1 MILLRKIGNSRP
13 RKARREDPAAVLS
26 VATGYDPGYLT
37 RQVAPGAEGYYLS
50 AVGAGGGEPPGRW
63 TGRGCAELGLSG
75 LVDADVMTALYRDL
89 RDPRDPAGQA
99 ILGKAPRRYKSAE
112 QIAAEMLAAEPDATP
127 ERVEQIHAE
136 AARKARN
143 AVMFFDATFSP
154 SKSVSLL
161 HAGFQAAAV
170 EARERGD
177 LDAAAEMEARAEA
190 VWDAVRFG
198 SSVALEYL
206 QDAAGYTRTGYHGA
220 IPTDEAGRPLTD
232 RATGRFEDA
241 HEWIVASFDQ
251 HTSRAN
257 DPQLHIHNAILNRVK
272 SPDGQYRTIDSR
284 ALNKARRAAGELGE
298 RAMEAQ
304 LTRTLGVQWQ
314 TRADGKGREIVG
326 ISDEQ
331 REAFS
336 SRRVRIRREVAEL
349 VEAYKAKH
357 GTEPSRRAVFR
368 MAQFVTLDSR
378 EAKSHGPA
386 PSREALLARWE
397 AQATASE
404 VGALSG
410 IPERVCGRV
419 DAARAAEA
427 DALADA
433 RARDIQRAALAELES
448 ERAAWNEFDLVAA
461 IARHIPDEFSTLPA
475 ESTRALVQQLA
486 AEALAPG
493 AGLGIHRLDP
503 APLVPTPGEW
513 MREGGRSVYDAAGR
527 ALYATARQLQTEER
541 LTRAAGEAGAPA
553 TEAERAAEVLGGSP
567 VVLAALLDGERN
579 NLSAGPEHLAR
590 AAEHLVRAG
599 AAAGN
604 NPSAGSEHL
613 DRPAALAGN
622 NTSGWRDGLRDDQAA
637 AVYGVL
643 TSGRRIDVLVGPAG
657 AGKSRAM
664 GTLSDLWGELIGG
677 RVVGLAVSQ
686 AAAEVLAGEGCT
698 DTANV
703 ARFLT
708 EARAGRALLRAGDL
722 VVIDEAS
729 MIASRQLA
737 EIEALASA
745 AGAKLLLTGD
755 PQQLGAVG
763 DGGAMTLIAR
773 DHGYYQL
780 TEVQRMNEAWEREAS
795 LGLRRGDAAALHAYD
810 ARGRLLE
817 GDGEQMTETAYRRWL
832 ADYLAGKDTVLLA
845 ASNVEARELAERAR
859 AELVEL
865 GLVEA
870 EGVRVREGLTAGV
883 GDRIMTRQNT
893 RRITDDEG
901 RPVTNRDVLKIDGW
915 VRSADPDHAEPVA
928 AQVRRYL
935 GRDETGAEQWTAPYT
950 VGTRYLATQAELAY
964 ASTVHAAQGRTVDT
978 THSVIRPGVG
988 RNMLY
993 VMMSRGREANY
1004 AYTVTDQPSAD
1015 MDPRHAAAPEL
1026 AEAQRR
1032 AEREAAGV
1040 PSAAE
1045 AVHAAAGTGRG
1056 RFAVLLDALETDEGE
1071 RAATQVM
1078 RDEHLLATHTAHLEV
1093 LWTDATRDA
1102 ARRLVDAT
1110 LAEVLTPDQLAR
1122 FTAES
1127 DEGPRGTLYRLA
1139 RAAELAGHDAAEL
1152 VRSAVAARPL
1162 DGEGADR
1169 AESIAKVL
1177 HYRIK
1182 RQLGTDAPAPV
1193 PAVSYADR
1201 TPQADPAH
1209 PAAELLDH
1217 ARQVAAL
1224 MDDRRRELG
1233 TQVAEQ
1239 PPAWAVAALGP
1250 VPADPIER
1258 AEWEHRA
1265 GVVASYREAQ
1275 GFRDE
1280 ARPIGHCP
1288 NTPEAR
1294 ATWNAAY
1301 DALGRPEDM
1310 RDVYAMNTG
1319 ELGRIVHNFSRKEAH
1334 APVPVADELR
1344 AVSQAE
1350 VEARTRMELARR
1362 QAAAET
1368 DAQRRAELLDQAA
1381 QYAGL
1386 VEALTS
1392 ERVTFELLHGER
1404 ERYVESTA
1412 AERERV
1418 AIARAI
1424 VLEREPDAMLP
1435 DCVTPDLAPAVA
1447 LDAPLRA
1454 EQDRQEAEAERE
1466 AADVETPER
1475 GEADQPQA
1483 VAEPPAREAD
1493 VPEGQF
1499 ALDLGDVDQARE
1511 RDEAAELRR
1520 RREAAEREEME
1531 AVAAELEAE
1540 QQARAEAREREADLA
1555 QAELDLGLT
1564 VIGEDGHRARG
1575 GLLPL
1580 TARAIVSA
1588 AQAMRKAEQERA
1600 REAEDRDEYELDVE
1614 MRAAAVRQGP
1624 QRRREDE
1631 QARSIDL
1638 DDDGPERTLV

>member
-1 MILLRKIGNSRP
+1 M
-13 RKARREDPAAVLS
+13 LS

-63 TGRGCAELGLSG
+63 TGRGCAELGLAG

-99 ILGKAPRRYKSAE
+99 ILGKAPRQYKSAE

-136 AARKARN
+136 AARKSRS

-198 SSVALEYL
+198 SSVSLEYL

-272 SPDGQYRTIDSR
+272 SPDGKYRTLDSR
-284 ALNKARRAAGELGE
+284 ALNKAKRAAGELGE

-326 ISDEQ
+326 ISEQQ

-357 GTEPSRRAVFR
+357 GVEPSRRAVFR

-386 PSREALLARWE
+386 PSREAMLARWE

-410 IPERVCGRV
+410 IPEQVCGRV
-419 DAARAAEA
+419 DAARTAEA

-433 RARDIQRAALAELES
+433 RARDIQRAALAQLES

-461 IARHIPDEFSTLPA
+461 IAQHIPDEFSTLPA

-503 APLVPTPGEW
+503 EPLVPVPAEW

-553 TEAERAAEVLGGSP
+553 TQAERAAEVLGGSP
-567 VVLAALLDGERN
+567 VVLAGLLDGERN

-599 AAAGN
+599 AAAGT
-604 NPSAGSEHL
+604 NPSAGPEHL

-622 NTSGWRDGLRDDQAA
+622 NTSGGGNNPSGWRDGLRDDQAA

-664 GTLSDLWGELIGG
+664 GTLTDLWGELIGG

-755 PQQLGAVG
+755 PEQLGAVG

-795 LGLRRGDAAALHAYD
+795 LGLRHGDAAALHAYD

-845 ASNVEARELAERAR
+845 ASNAEARELAERAR

-935 GRDETGAEQWTAPYT
+935 GRDAETGAEQWTAPYT

-988 RNMLY
+988 RHMLY

-1004 AYTVTDQPSAD
+1004 AYTVTDQPGAD

-1056 RFAVLLDALETDEGE
+1056 RFAVLMDALETDEGE
-1071 RAATQVM
+1071 RAAMQVT

-1122 FTAES
+1122 FTAET

-1162 DGEGADR
+1162 DGEGPDR

-1177 HYRIK
+1177 HYRLK
-1182 RQLGTDAPAPV
+1182 RQLGTDAPAPA
-1193 PAVSYADR
+1193 PSVSYADR
-1201 TPQADPAH
+1201 TPQADPSH

-1233 TQVAEQ
+1233 TQAAEQ
-1239 PPAWAVAALGP
+1239 APAWAVAALGP
-1250 VPADPIER
+1250 LPADPTER

-1265 GVVASYREAQ
+1265 GIVASYREAQ
-1275 GFRDE
+1275 GYRDE
-1280 ARPIGHCP
+1280 QRAIGHCP

-1294 ATWNAAY
+1294 STWNAAY
-1301 DALGRPEDM
+1301 DALGKPEDM
-1310 RDVYAMNTG
+1310 RDLYAMSSG
-1319 ELGRIVHNFSRKEAH
+1319 ELGRILHNFARKAAH
-1334 APVPVADELR
+1334 APVHVADQLR
-1344 AVSQAE
+1344 AAALAE
-1350 VEARTRMELARR
+1350 AEQRTEMDLARR
-1362 QAAAET
+1362 QAVAEA
-1368 DAQRRAELLDQAA
+1368 DPQRRADLLGQAEERR
-1381 QYAGL
+1381 GL
-1386 VEALTS
+1386 VEVLAH
-1392 ERVTFELLHGER
+1392 ERITLERLHGARLTYTEETR
-1404 ERYVESTA
+1404 EQEQ
-1412 AERERV
+1412 E
-1418 AIARAI
+1418 ARAAAS
-1424 VLEREPDAMLP
+1424 VLLEREPEAVIPSFL
-1435 DCVTPDLAPAVA
+1435 TPDLAPTVA

-1454 EQDRQEAEAERE
+1454 EQDRQAAEPERE
-1466 AADVETPER
+1466 ADQAAADVEPL
-1475 GEADQPQA
+1475 
-1483 VAEPPAREAD
+1483 AREAD
-1493 VPEGQF
+1493 VLENQL
-1499 ALDLGDVDQARE
+1499 ALDLGDLDQARG
-1511 RDEAAELRR
+1511 RD
-1520 RREAAEREEME
+1520 EAAEREERE
-1531 AVAAELEAE
+1531 AAAAELEAE
-1540 QQARAEAREREADLA
+1540 QQARAEAREHEAALA

-1564 VIGEDGHRARG
+1564 VIGDDGHKARSG
-1575 GLLPL
+1575 MIAL
-1580 TARAIVSA
+1580 TARAYVYT
-1588 AQAMRKAEQERA
+1588 AQAKRNAEQDRA
-1600 REAEDRDEYELDVE
+1600 REAEDRDEYDRDVE
-1614 MRAAAVRQGP
+1614 LRAAAAVRQGP